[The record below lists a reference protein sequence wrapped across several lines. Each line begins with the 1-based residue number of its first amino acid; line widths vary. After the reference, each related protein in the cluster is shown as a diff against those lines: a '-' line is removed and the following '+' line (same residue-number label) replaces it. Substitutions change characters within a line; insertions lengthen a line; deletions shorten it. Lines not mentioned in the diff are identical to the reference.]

1 MSRAARKL
9 VCLGFG
15 YCARALARTVAGEFR
30 EVVGTARRADR
41 ARALLT
47 DGFAVLPFDAP
58 GLLDG
63 ATHLLISAPPEAEGD
78 PVLAALGDAIAG
90 LSGIAWIGY
99 LSTTGV
105 YGDRR
110 GDWVSEDDAPSPAER
125 RSRSRL
131 AAERAWLAFGDTQDA
146 PVHIFRLAGI
156 YGPGRN
162 VLDRL
167 RAGSARRIVKPGQV
181 FSRVHVEDVA
191 KVLQAS
197 IARPQTGR
205 VYNIADDE
213 PASQEEVVGAGREN
227 HVGYGFGLQA
237 DPDGGP
243 QRPLRGIGRTQV
255 HEPSEPFQIPL
266 RPLLRCVQRPKV
278 EVGRLVGGVA
288 GDVKHAMIKGQRP
301 VVFVQERGDVGH
313 RGQDR

>member
-15 YCARALARTVAGEFR
+15 YCARALARAVAGEFR

-110 GDWVSEDDAPSPAER
+110 GGWVSEDDAPSPAER

-205 VYNIADDE
+205 VYNIADNE
-213 PASQEEVVGAGREN
+213 PASQEEVVAFAAG
-227 HVGYGFGLQA
+227 L
-237 DPDGGP
+237 
-243 QRPLRGIGRTQV
+243 LGIAPPP
-255 HEPSEPFQIPL
+255 EEPFESAELSPL
-266 RPLLRCVQRPKV
+266 ARSFYSECRRVRNDRIKQELGVVLRYPTYR
-278 EVGRLVGGVA
+278 EGLIGLA
-288 GDVKHAMIKGQRP
+288 AL
-301 VVFVQERGDVGH
+301 
-313 RGQDR
+313 

>member
-15 YCARALARTVAGEFR
+15 YCARALARAVAGEFP

-41 ARALLT
+41 ARALRT
-47 DGFAVLPFDAP
+47 DGFPVLPFDAP

-78 PVLAALGDAIAG
+78 PALAALGDAIAG

-110 GDWVSEDDAPSPAER
+110 GGWVSEDDAPSPAER

-131 AAERAWLAFGDTQDA
+131 AAERAWLAFGDTQDV

-205 VYNIADDE
+205 VYNVADDE
-213 PASQEEVVGAGREN
+213 PASQEEVVAFAAG
-227 HVGYGFGLQA
+227 L
-237 DPDGGP
+237 
-243 QRPLRGIGRTQV
+243 LGIAPPP
-255 HEPSEPFQIPL
+255 EEPFDSAELSPL
-266 RPLLRCVQRPKV
+266 ARSFYSECRRVRNDRIKQELGVVLRYPTYR
-278 EVGRLVGGVA
+278 EGLIGLA
-288 GDVKHAMIKGQRP
+288 AL
-301 VVFVQERGDVGH
+301 
-313 RGQDR
+313 

>member
-1 MSRAARKL
+1 MPRATRKL

-15 YCARALARTVAGEFR
+15 YCARALARAVAGEFR

-47 DGFAVLPFDAP
+47 DGFPILPFDDP

-110 GDWVSEDDAPSPAER
+110 GGWVSEDDAPNPAER

-131 AAERAWLAFGDTQDA
+131 AAERAWLAFGDIQDV

-162 VLDRL
+162 ALDRL
-167 RAGSARRIVKPGQV
+167 RAGTARRIVKPGQV

-197 IARPQTGR
+197 IARPQTAR
-205 VYNIADDE
+205 VYNVADDE
-213 PASQEEVVGAGREN
+213 PASQEEVVVFAAG
-227 HVGYGFGLQA
+227 L
-237 DPDGGP
+237 
-243 QRPLRGIGRTQV
+243 LGIAPPP
-255 HEPSEPFQIPL
+255 EEPFESAELSPL
-266 RPLLRCVQRPKV
+266 ARSFYSECRRVRNDRIKQELGVVLRYPTYR
-278 EVGRLVGGVA
+278 EGLIGLA
-288 GDVKHAMIKGQRP
+288 AL
-301 VVFVQERGDVGH
+301 
-313 RGQDR
+313 

>member
-15 YCARALARTVAGEFR
+15 YCARALARAVAGEFP

-41 ARALLT
+41 APALLT
-47 DGFAVLPFDAP
+47 DGFPVLPFDAP

-110 GDWVSEDDAPSPAER
+110 GGWVSEDDAPSPAER

-131 AAERAWLAFGDTQDA
+131 AAERAWLAFGDTQDV
-146 PVHIFRLAGI
+146 PVRIFRLAGI

-213 PASQEEVVGAGREN
+213 PASQEEVVAFAAG
-227 HVGYGFGLQA
+227 L
-237 DPDGGP
+237 
-243 QRPLRGIGRTQV
+243 LGIAPPP
-255 HEPSEPFQIPL
+255 EEPFESAELSPL
-266 RPLLRCVQRPKV
+266 ARSFYSECRRVRNDRIKQELGVVLRYPTYR
-278 EVGRLVGGVA
+278 EGLIGLA
-288 GDVKHAMIKGQRP
+288 AL
-301 VVFVQERGDVGH
+301 
-313 RGQDR
+313 

>member
-15 YCARALARTVAGEFR
+15 YCARVLARAVAGEFP

-47 DGFAVLPFDAP
+47 DGFSVVPFDDP

-110 GDWVSEDDAPSPAER
+110 GGWVSEDDAPNPGEA

-131 AAERAWLAFGDTQDA
+131 AAERAWLAFGDTQDV
-146 PVHIFRLAGI
+146 PVRIFRLAGI

-205 VYNIADDE
+205 VYNVADDE
-213 PASQEEVVGAGREN
+213 PASQEEVVAFAAGLLGVAPPPE
-227 HVGYGFGLQA
+227 
-237 DPDGGP
+237 
-243 QRPLRGIGRTQV
+243 
-255 HEPSEPFQIPL
+255 EPFESAELSPL
-266 RPLLRCVQRPKV
+266 ARSFYSECRRVRNDRIKQELGVVLRYPTYR
-278 EVGRLVGGVA
+278 EGLSSLA
-288 GDVKHAMIKGQRP
+288 AL
-301 VVFVQERGDVGH
+301 
-313 RGQDR
+313 